1 MRIIITVSDISKS
14 CKTWCLTDMA
24 FTFGHLKFITLLQA
38 MKVCILPWSW
48 PKPITRCICRTVRKH
63 SIEYKSQF
71 TPAVHVRVPVG
82 KRLPT
87 QSVCRALFTGAWSPK
102 VNENCS
108 CPLVALIFNLMWL
121 LVHSLLCCRA
131 RWVKY
136 YTVHCTF
143 AHLYHMYVQLN
154 CHNYARY
161 AMCR

>member
-24 FTFGHLKFITLLQA
+24 FTFGHLKFVQT

-48 PKPITRCICRTVRKH
+48 PKPLGVYVVLSGSTLL
-63 SIEYKSQF
+63 SKSQF

-136 YTVHCTF
+136 YTVRCMF